1 MSHSTMCNLFF
12 LYIVRKG
19 TKILKSPEETISNSQ
34 CTVLHFQPLAEAAE
48 IRIIVLRTLVSIGVK
63 SKSPRWFVMQT
74 NEPPS
79 LSPPPSIYSMKL
91 FILKQDLIYKI
102 SLGICLQCSIHL
114 QMRLL

>member
-1 MSHSTMCNLFF
+1 M
-12 LYIVRKG
+12 RKG

-74 NEPPS
+74 NEPPPS
-79 LSPPPSIYSMKL
+79 LPPKYL
-91 FILKQDLIYKI
+91 FNEAVHFKTGSYI
-102 SLGICLQCSIHL
+102 
-114 QMRLL
+114 